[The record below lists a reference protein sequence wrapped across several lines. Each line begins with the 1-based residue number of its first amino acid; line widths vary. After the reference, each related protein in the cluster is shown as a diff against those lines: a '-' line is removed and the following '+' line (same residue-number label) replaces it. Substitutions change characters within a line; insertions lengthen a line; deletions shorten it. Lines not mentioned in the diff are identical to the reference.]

1 MDCIKFTISK
11 AIGLAI
17 IVGSGIVK
25 VPQVIKIISNAS
37 VEGISP
43 ASYYIETTI
52 YTQTAALAMSK
63 GLAFSVY
70 GENLIILFQNW
81 AIIMLIWNYNKSIN
95 IFVKIIFVIF
105 SIGYAYVLFTPNF
118 LTNSHW

>member
-1 MDCIKFTISK
+1 MDCVKFTISK

-25 VPQVIKIISNAS
+25 LPQVFKIIANKS

-52 YTQTAALAMSK
+52 FMQTAALAVSK
-63 GLAFSVY
+63 GMAFSVY
-70 GENLIILFQNW
+70 GENLIILVQNA
-81 AIIMLIWNYNKSIN
+81 AIIFLIW
-95 IFVKIIFVIF
+95 
-105 SIGYAYVLFTPNF
+105 
-118 LTNSHW
+118 